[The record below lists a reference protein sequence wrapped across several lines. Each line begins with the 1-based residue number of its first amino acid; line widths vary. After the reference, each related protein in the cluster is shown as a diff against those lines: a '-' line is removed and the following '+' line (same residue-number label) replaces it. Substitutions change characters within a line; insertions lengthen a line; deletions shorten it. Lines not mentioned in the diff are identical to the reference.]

1 VSTTNQQRAAAF
13 TLVVSSSLVTLLLV
27 VGSREHRDL
36 SDSATALV
44 TILSYGEPT
53 LTCLLLVPFMRKRDF
68 RTIGSS
74 VSVVAWALVPY
85 VVGIT
90 AYFLVSHGD
99 PIEAVVF
106 IAFVSGLN
114 LAVGSSV
121 LILASRLRRHPRDE
135 PPPRPDIGQER
146 FPNRS

>member
-1 VSTTNQQRAAAF
+1 MTNQQRPVAF
-13 TLVVSSSLVTLLLV
+13 TLAVSSSLVTLLLV
-27 VGSREHRDL
+27 VGSREHREL

-44 TILSYGEPT
+44 TILLYGEPT

-68 RTIGSS
+68 KTIGSS
-74 VSVVAWALVPY
+74 LSVVAWALLPY

-99 PIEAVVF
+99 PIEAVV
-106 IAFVSGLN
+106 IIVFVSSLN
-114 LAVGSSV
+114 FVVGSSV
-121 LILASRLRRHPRDE
+121 LLLALRLRRHPRED
-135 PPPRPDIGQER
+135 PPPRPDIDQER

>member
-1 VSTTNQQRAAAF
+1 MTNLQRSVAF
-13 TLVVSSSLVTLLLV
+13 TLAVSSSLVTLLLV
-27 VGSREHRDL
+27 VGSREHGDL

-44 TILSYGEPT
+44 TILLYGEPT

-68 RTIGSS
+68 KTIGSS
-74 VSVVAWALVPY
+74 LSVVAWALLPY

-99 PIEAVVF
+99 PIEAVVI
-106 IAFVSGLN
+106 IAFVSSLN
-114 LAVGSSV
+114 FVVGSSV
-121 LILASRLRRHPRDE
+121 LLLASRLRRHPRE
-135 PPPRPDIGQER
+135 NPPPRPDIGQER